1 MFEERVGV
9 GSGSGGKLKKDRE
22 VNGREWKEEDVGCA
36 GKERAKEAE
45 REGDTIETAK
55 EERTR
60 RREETR
66 QQERWEWEM
75 AVETSDK

>member
-45 REGDTIETAK
+45 REEIGRAH
-55 EERTR
+55 
-60 RREETR
+60 
-66 QQERWEWEM
+66 
-75 AVETSDK
+75 V